1 MKFITENDQTL
12 CEYKVNSKLN
22 DAKNNLDK
30 VSKMAKQL
38 GIFAGDVEKMK
49 EDSLIEL
56 QKILLSR
63 S

>member
-1 MKFITENDQTL
+1 MKFITENDLTH